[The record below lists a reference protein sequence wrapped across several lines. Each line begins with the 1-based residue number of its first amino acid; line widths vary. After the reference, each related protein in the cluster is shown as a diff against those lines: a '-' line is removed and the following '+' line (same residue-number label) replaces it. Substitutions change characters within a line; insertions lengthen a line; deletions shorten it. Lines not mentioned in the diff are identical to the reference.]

1 MSILIKGMEMP
12 TRCGR
17 CDMRIPVYDDGI
29 FDHYECCITAAII
42 DNLGEKMEDCPLVP
56 VPPHGRLIDAEANIE
71 SLERCL
77 QSPENDLAEFS
88 YSYARAFLSECPTI
102 IEADVTDI
110 NVVNKTAEEGN
121 G

>member
-17 CDMRIPVYDDGI
+17 CDMRIPAFDDGL

-56 VPPHGRLIDAEANIE
+56 VPPHGALMDRDDFFAT
-71 SLERCL
+71 C
-77 QSPENDLAEFS
+77 PELVS
-88 YSYARAFLSECPTI
+88 GYKTI
-102 IEADVTDI
+102 TDEL
-110 NVVNKTAEEGN
+110 VVIPAEEGET
-121 G
+121 

>member
-17 CDMRIPVYDDGI
+17 CDMRIPAFDDGL

-56 VPPHGRLIDAEANIE
+56 VPPHGDLIDRQALLKLIE
-71 SLERCL
+71 DPDDVGWVGYIDALDITC
-77 QSPENDLAEFS
+77 A
-88 YSYARAFLSECPTI
+88 PTI
-102 IEADVTDI
+102 IEA
-110 NVVNKTAEEGN
+110 EEDET
-121 G
+121 

>member
-1 MSILIKGMEMP
+1 MSILIKGVEMP

-56 VPPHGRLIDAEANIE
+56 VPPHGDLIDRDELIE
-71 SLERCL
+71 NCMKE
-77 QSPENDLAEFS
+77 DG
-88 YSYARAFLSECPTI
+88 FLSELLFRKVSNAPTI
-102 IEADVTDI
+102 IP
-110 NVVNKTAEEGN
+110 AEEGE
-121 G
+121 